1 MATSKPKIVDNT
13 QAVNAFMDELD
24 HPLKQEVQAVRQIIM
39 NTHSG
44 IKEQI
49 KWNAPSFGYT
59 DYIVTFHLRPRDRVH
74 LVFHNP
80 HIAKVKSDILE
91 GDYVDRRM
99 AYFADMQDVKAKKA
113 ALENVVRELIRLM
126 DEQATLPL

>member
-1 MATSKPKIVDNT
+1 MATSKPKIADNT
-13 QAVNAFMDELD
+13 KAVNAFMDELD
-24 HPLKQEVQAVRQIIM
+24 HPLKPEVQAVREIIL

-59 DYIVTFHLRPRDRVH
+59 DYIVTFNLRAKDRVH
-74 LVFHNP
+74 LIFHNP
-80 HIAKVKSDILE
+80 HIARVKSEILE

-99 AYFADMQDVKAKKA
+99 AYFSDMKDVKAKKA
-113 ALENVVRELIRLM
+113 ALVKVITELIHLM
-126 DEQATLPL
+126 DEQ